1 MISRRK
7 VAKTRADRPET
18 WRKEMSDATL
28 TELAGPTIF
37 ARGAAYFQQRN
48 VEFLRDEGGS
58 VRFHV
63 HGTEADLTDLHFA
76 NDQLGDECSCPH
88 AAYGNFCKHAVAAT
102 LFWRAMLGG
111 ENPSVLADEASHA
124 GGAGKASPGGKREVL
139 RQFVFAQ
146 PANALAARIWSA
158 AARDRDLMA
167 E

>member
-7 VAKTRADRPET
+7 VAKTRADLPET

-63 HGTEADLTDLHFA
+63 HGTEADLTDCILRTINSAMSAVVHTQPMATSA
-76 NDQLGDECSCPH
+76 NTRWRRRYIGARCWVEKIRLCLRM
-88 AAYGNFCKHAVAAT
+88 KLRTRAVPVKQAPA
-102 LFWRAMLGG
+102 
-111 ENPSVLADEASHA
+111 
-124 GGAGKASPGGKREVL
+124 
-139 RQFVFAQ
+139 
-146 PANALAARIWSA
+146 ANARCCGNSCLHSPQMRSRPASGAPLRVTVT
-158 AARDRDLMA
+158 
-167 E
+167 